1 MSGLKFSSFR
11 DILDSFEQVVSDSE
25 TDFEDGFL
33 AGAEAFPIE
42 TGTAVVVALVNTSF
56 LMLQMLGDVDSEAKF
71 YLLLGLC
78 GFLLTDMTRVW
89 LDDRAVTASRWRG
102 HWSWRS
108 RPGCRGTGRS
118 WR

>member
-89 LDDRAVTASRWRG
+89 LDNRAVTTSR
-102 HWSWRS
+102 
-108 RPGCRGTGRS
+108 
-118 WR
+118 

>member
-11 DILDSFEQVVSDSE
+11 DILDSFEQVVSDSQ

-33 AGAEAFPIE
+33 AGAEALPIE
-42 TGTAVVVALVNTSF
+42 TVTAVVVALVNTSF